1 MVTRRK
7 IRKSYAKT
15 KTSRATSARRG
26 LLVFIGVFLSVIA
39 LCGAYLL
46 LSYAGSLFFSRNP
59 HFELKHVIMS
69 SDGRLTPSKLM
80 EYGGVERGVNLF
92 SIDLDALRENLE
104 GVALIESV
112 HIQRR
117 LPDTL
122 IVRVAER
129 VAVAQVNWKWRGPS
143 FLIDQEGIVLPPTRA
158 GVALPMIEGLKLDQ
172 LRPGEQLDDAGVMY
186 ALELLDASRSLGT
199 SSIEFERFDLRYPD
213 YISATL
219 VDGVSVRF
227 PRHSAYNRI
236 VRLAATLQM
245 ARDRGQR
252 IKTVDLSPDGRNVP
266 VTYY

>member
-1 MVTRRK
+1 MAKRQKKRK
-7 IRKSYAKT
+7 QYAKI
-15 KTSRATSARRG
+15 KTSKGTVARRG
-26 LLVFIGVFLSVIA
+26 VLVFFGFFLSVIV
-39 LCGAYLL
+39 LFGAYLL

-69 SDGRLTPSKLM
+69 SDGRLTPSQLM

-92 SIDLDALRENLE
+92 SIDLDPLRKNLE

-122 IVRVAER
+122 IVRVSER
-129 VAVAQVNWKWRGPS
+129 VAVAQVSWKWRAPC
-143 FLIDQEGIVLPPTRA
+143 FLIDHEGVVLPPTRA
-158 GVALPMIEGLKLDQ
+158 GQALPMIEGLKLDQ
-172 LRPGEQLDDAGVMY
+172 LRPGEMLSDSGVQY
-186 ALELLDASRSLGT
+186 VLELLDASRSMGP

-213 YISATL
+213 YINAVL
-219 VDGVSVRF
+219 ADGVSARF
-227 PRHSAYNRI
+227 PRHSADNRI

-245 ARDRGQR
+245 ARERGQR
-252 IKTVDLSPDGRNVP
+252 IKTADLTPDGRNVP